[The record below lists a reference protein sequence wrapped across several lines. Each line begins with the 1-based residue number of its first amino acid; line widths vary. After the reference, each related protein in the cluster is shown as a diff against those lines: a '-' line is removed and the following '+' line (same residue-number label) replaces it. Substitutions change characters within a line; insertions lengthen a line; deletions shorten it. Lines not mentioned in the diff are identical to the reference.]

1 MREFS
6 DSLKVASRDPG
17 KVGGT
22 SGAESENAHVF
33 FSRVTN
39 MRALLVC
46 LIVFLSVPLAAT
58 PLQAQ
63 EPPEHEAVQE
73 GEPATEEE
81 FEEAGE
87 VAEEGESQEEEL
99 AEQIETPPVQ
109 ASSPQRPI
117 SSNGLIFRFNDVPI
131 TTLIDT
137 VMKELGYSYIID
149 PRVQGTA
156 SIHTMG
162 EIPRENAFEIL
173 EQLLQ
178 MNGQGIVRQDGMYV
192 IVPLGDTTKIPHE
205 LIVNP
210 EASQLQEGAA
220 QPGAAQLQPA
230 PQPVPPAPAA
240 QGPVVS
246 TIGPPQEPGPG
257 EIQNEGVLTY
267 VIALHHIPSSEMV
280 TLITPFVSNGANM
293 INYASANILILTDFR
308 NNVEQVLKLIRL
320 LDTEYFDM
328 TTVDLVPI
336 RYNQAADIAE
346 DLAQVFAPGGSSAGV
361 RLVTIERL
369 NSILV
374 VTRSADVFQEVLE
387 WIDKLDTPS
396 SGSNLRTFVYQV
408 ENNTATNIANILS
421 QLYQDGVGI
430 PSMAEGGQLQQQATQ
445 PGFVPGQQLP
455 QERFRGST
463 LGPSLSGRPMAG
475 GSDIRAVV
483 TGNVKI
489 VVNEFNNSLIIQATE
504 GDYQFLLQTIRQLD
518 VLPRQV
524 LIEAKIYA
532 VELQDNL
539 SYGVSMF
546 LEAANP
552 DLGPATIGSIVDGTL
567 SARTTAFIGSSR
579 QLRTI
584 ITALSAKTHVRI
596 LEAPRILALDGVQ
609 AQINIGAEVP
619 VTTASFGDPLQSGST
634 NFVNSIQFRP
644 TGVTLLILPRISAS
658 GIVTMDLAIEVSSAT
673 GQSLTPTINT
683 NSISTSLIVR
693 DGQTVAIAGIIS
705 DSFDEGRNRVPILGS
720 IPVIGG
726 LFGTTTR
733 NKRRNELVFFI
744 TPHVIRNLPT
754 ATELTR
760 DFRRSLRNADQFIER
775 MEREE
780 RELIQERRTLE
791 QQNQ

>member
-1 MREFS
+1 MKEFS
-6 DSLKVASRDPG
+6 GSLKVASRDPG

-22 SGAESENAHVF
+22 SGDESENAHVF

-39 MRALLVC
+39 MRVLLVF
-46 LIVFLSVPLAAT
+46 LIVLLSVPLAAT

-63 EPPEHEAVQE
+63 EPPEQEALQQGDPV
-73 GEPATEEE
+73 TEEE
-81 FEEAGE
+81 FEEEGELGEEGEVQEEE
-87 VAEEGESQEEEL
+87 VAEQSEAPS
-99 AEQIETPPVQ
+99 VQ
-109 ASSPQRPI
+109 ASSPQRP
-117 SSNGLIFRFNDVPI
+117 SSSDGLIFRFNDVPL

-162 EIPRENAFEIL
+162 EIPRDNAFEIL

-192 IVPLGDTTKIPHE
+192 IVPLGETTKIPHE

-240 QGPVVS
+240 QGPVVT

-308 NNVEQVLKLIRL
+308 RNVDQVLKLIRL
-320 LDTEYFDM
+320 LDTEYFDL

-336 RYNQAADIAE
+336 RYNQAVDIAG
-346 DLAQVFAPGGSSAGV
+346 DLAQIFAPSAPAGV

-374 VTRSADVFQEVLE
+374 VTRSADVFQEVLD

-430 PSMAEGGQLQQQATQ
+430 PSMAEGGQLQQQATE
-445 PGFVPGQQLP
+445 PGFVPGQQRR
-455 QERFRGST
+455 QERFRGGA
-463 LGPSLSGRPMAG
+463 LGPSLTGRPMAS

-483 TGNVKI
+483 TGNIKI

-504 GDYQFLLQTIRQLD
+504 GEYQFLLQTIRQLD

-584 ITALSAKTHVRI
+584 ITALSAKTNVRI

-609 AQINIGAEVP
+609 ASINIGAEVP

-644 TGVTLLILPRISAS
+644 TGVTLLIMPRISAS

-705 DSFDEGRNRVPILGS
+705 DSFDEGRNRVPVLGS
-720 IPVIGG
+720 IPVIGS

-760 DFRRSLRNADQFIER
+760 DFRRSLRNADEFIER

-780 RELIQERRTLE
+780 RELIQERKELE

>member
-1 MREFS
+1 MMRI
-6 DSLKVASRDPG
+6 
-17 KVGGT
+17 
-22 SGAESENAHVF
+22 
-33 FSRVTN
+33 
-39 MRALLVC
+39 LLVF
-46 LIVFLSVPLAAT
+46 LIVLPLVAT
-58 PLQAQ
+58 PIQAQ
-63 EPPEHEAVQE
+63 EPSEQE
-73 GEPATEEE
+73 LFEGGEPAVEEE
-81 FEEAGE
+81 FEEEGE
-87 VAEEGESQEEEL
+87 EGELVEEGESQEEEVV
-99 AEQIETPPVQ
+99 EQVATPPVQ
-109 ASSPQRPI
+109 ASPPQRLI
-117 SSNGLIFRFNDVPI
+117 SSDGLIFRFNDVPI

-178 MNGQGIVRQDGMYV
+178 MNGQGIVRQEGMYV
-192 IVPLGDTTKIPHE
+192 IVPLQLTPKIPHE

-210 EASQLQEGAA
+210 EASQVQEGAA
-220 QPGAAQLQPA
+220 PPAAAQLQPA
-230 PQPVPPAPAA
+230 PQPVPPTPAA
-240 QGPVVS
+240 QEPVVS
-246 TIGPPQEPGPG
+246 TIGPPQEPGLG

-267 VIALHHIPSSEMV
+267 VITLHHIPSSEMV

-293 INYASANILILTDFR
+293 INYASANILILTDYR
-308 NNVEQVLKLIRL
+308 KNVEQVLKLIRL

-346 DLAQVFAPGGSSAGV
+346 DLAHIFAPGAPAGV
-361 RLVTIERL
+361 HLVTIERL

-374 VTRSADVFQEVLE
+374 VTRSADVFQEVQE

-396 SGSNLRTFVYQV
+396 SGSNLRTFVYLV
-408 ENNTATNIANILS
+408 ENNTVTNIANILS
-421 QLYQDGVGI
+421 QLYQDGVGV
-430 PSMAEGGQLQQQATQ
+430 PSMGEGGQLQQQATE
-445 PGFVPGQQLP
+445 PGFVPSQQLP
-455 QERFRGST
+455 QERFRGSN
-463 LGPSLSGRPMAG
+463 LGPSLPGRPMAG

-483 TGNVKI
+483 TGNIKI

-539 SYGVSMF
+539 SYGVSAF
-546 LEAANP
+546 LEARNP
-552 DLGPATIGSIVDGTL
+552 DLGPPTIGSIVDGTL
-567 SARTTAFIGSSR
+567 NATTTAFIGSSR
-579 QLRTI
+579 QLRAVI
-584 ITALSAKTHVRI
+584 SALSAKTHVRI

-658 GIVTMDLAIEVSSAT
+658 GIVTMDLAIEVSQAT
-673 GQSLTPTINT
+673 GQALTPTINT
-683 NSISTSLIVR
+683 NSINTSLIVR

-705 DSFDEGRNRVPILGS
+705 DSFDEGRNRVPVLGS

-754 ATELTR
+754 ATQLTR

-780 RELIQERRTLE
+780 RELIQERRALE